1 MAEIT
6 SIVYGIIDSLEVNH
20 ITRTAIAGVFT
31 NQRKS
36 SFNLTA
42 LFHEQLFNT
51 IIYGF
56 NPQNKLAEQIKP
68 STSYLLLFTFIDA
81 TYPIIS
87 QT

>member
-42 LFHEQLFNT
+42 LFYEQLFNT
-51 IIYGF
+51 H
-56 NPQNKLAEQIKP
+56 K
-68 STSYLLLFTFIDA
+68 
-81 TYPIIS
+81 IS
-87 QT
+87 